1 MILDLVSSTGV
12 EIQIEG
18 EGHGKLQVLVVVYS
32 TFSDVT
38 GGQVLSCQRQQS
50 YVYDE
55 SRVMFFKYG
64 KSSSAKTYTLTKE
77 QHPIFHLA
85 TIRYDRNTGR
95 YKTSKYSVADVELW
109 HNMNDDMELEEAR
122 KKVGG
127 ERPTSI

>member
-55 SRVMFFKYG
+55 NRVIFYKYG

-77 QHPIFHLA
+77 QHPIFTWPRSYMIA
-85 TIRYDRNTGR
+85 TLDD
-95 YKTSKYSVADVELW
+95 SKPPSTVWLMW
-109 HNMNDDMELEEAR
+109 NC
-122 KKVGG
+122 G
-127 ERPTSI
+127 TT